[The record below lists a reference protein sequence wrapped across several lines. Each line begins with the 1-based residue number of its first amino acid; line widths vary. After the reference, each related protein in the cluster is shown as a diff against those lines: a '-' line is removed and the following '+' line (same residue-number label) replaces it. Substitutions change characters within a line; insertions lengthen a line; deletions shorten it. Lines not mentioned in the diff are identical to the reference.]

1 MPEEQFG
8 IRIDIQNREQ
18 DLIGANTEAIL
29 HDFLTLFFI

>member
-18 DLIGANTEAIL
+18 ELTGANTEVNF
-29 HDFLTLFFI
+29 FLTF